1 MRGREITAGKRPSC
15 CIGLGALLAGCIRP
29 FTVRWRVPPVRRGA
43 PLALTLTEREEISGS
58 PLSRTLSKS
67 GFSLATS
74 CIASVM
80 NCPRVPSAVIAY
92 GVPAV
97 LVRDEEP
104 YDGLA
109 LVPVPSP

>member
-1 MRGREITAGKRPSC
+1 MRGREITAGKRASC

-67 GFSLATS
+67 GFSLA
-74 CIASVM
+74 SVM
-80 NCPRVPSAVIAY
+80 NWPRVPLAVIAY